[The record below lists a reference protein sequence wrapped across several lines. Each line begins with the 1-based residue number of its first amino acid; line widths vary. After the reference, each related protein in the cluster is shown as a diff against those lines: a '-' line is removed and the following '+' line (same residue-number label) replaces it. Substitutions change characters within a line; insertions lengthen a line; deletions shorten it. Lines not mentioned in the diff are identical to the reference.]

1 MPSTIATPISQI
13 ELTPDSAVRISG
25 VSWQS
30 YVALLQEL
38 GDQRP
43 PPSLRKRS
51 PTQVWAGLLSETSAE
66 LSFPMVGQILDCNFL
81 MMEAVSPGLLCP
93 HRPTQRY

>member
-1 MPSTIATPISQI
+1 MTSTVATPISQI
-13 ELTPDSAVRISG
+13 ELTSDSAVRISG

-43 PPSLRKRS
+43 TRLAYENG
-51 PTQVWAGLLSETSAE
+51 VLE
-66 LSFPMVGQILDCNFL
+66 I
-81 MMEAVSPGLLCP
+81 
-93 HRPTQRY
+93 RYPYRG

>member
-30 YVALLQEL
+30 YVALLQKL

-43 PPSLRKRS
+43 P
-51 PTQVWAGLLSETSAE
+51 A
-66 LSFPMVGQILDCNFL
+66 
-81 MMEAVSPGLLCP
+81 
-93 HRPTQRY
+93 